1 MNTLASSNY
10 DAVIIGAGAAGLM
23 CAATAG
29 KSNKKVALIDHNKT
43 PGKKILISGGGR
55 CNFTNIKTGHEYYQ
69 SENKHFFKSAL
80 KNYTPDDFIELVKS
94 YDIEF
99 YEKTL
104 GQLFC
109 RKSAS
114 EILNLLI
121 KECQKAQVEMIYGEK
136 NISVEHDGTM
146 FKISNENITLMT
158 PKVVIA
164 TGGLSIPQI
173 GASDFGHKVAKKFG
187 HKIIPTRPAL
197 VPFKSQGFS
206 HLAGVSILAEIKTN
220 KKVYKENILFT
231 HKGLSG
237 PAILKASLFWK
248 SGETLLINWVPDQ
261 SLEQIM
267 KNESLTLG
275 ALFKNYLPKKLSD
288 TFLDQH
294 NLSSQQRISEIS
306 KKNRQKLLETIHR
319 FKITPLGTEGFNKA
333 EVTAGGVDTSFV
345 CSQSME
351 SKLRKGLYFIGEV
364 LDVTGQLGGYNFQWA
379 WASGSLAGK
388 NI

>member
-1 MNTLASSNY
+1 MASSNY

-206 HLAGVSILAEIKTN
+206 HLAGVSTLAEIKIN

-231 HKGLSG
+231 HKGFSG

-261 SLEQIM
+261 NLEQIM

-275 ALFKNYLPKKLSD
+275 ALFKNNLPKKLSD
-288 TFLDQH
+288 SFLDQH

-306 KKNRQKLLETIHR
+306 KKNRLKLLETIHR
-319 FKITPLGTEGFNKA
+319 FKLTPLGTEGFNKA

-388 NI
+388 SI

>member
-80 KNYTPDDFIELVKS
+80 KNYTPDDFIKLVKS

-121 KECQKAQVEMIYGEK
+121 KECQKTQVEMIYGEK

-294 NLSSQQRISEIS
+294 NLSPQQRISEIS